1 MSSLPQLT
9 PVHTSDAPA
18 PVGPYSQAIVTESL
32 IFVAGQVGIDP
43 ATGTLV
49 QGGVT
54 DQARQV
60 LNNLAAILKEA
71 GSSMAAVAKTTVF
84 LANFDD
90 FAAVNEVYSTF
101 FDGAAPAR
109 SAFEVVRLPLGGLVE
124 IEAIAVRG

>member
-1 MSSLPQLT
+1 MSSAPQLIPVNT
-9 PVHTSDAPA
+9 PNAPA
-18 PVGPYSQAIVTESL
+18 PVGPYSQAIVTDSL
-32 IFVAGQVGIDP
+32 IFVAGQIGIDP
-43 ATGTLV
+43 AIGALV

-54 DQARQV
+54 AQARQA
-60 LNNLAAILKEA
+60 LTNLAAILKEA

-101 FDGAAPAR
+101 FEGVAPAR